1 MTSLFVDLSDAHN
14 VTRLSLQDGSSVA
27 PNATVVTGASP
38 RAVAASASVQR
49 GLSHIYTPCSTESS
63 MRPNLLAKLPTIAA
77 RSWRSRKERI
87 GADSKALV
95 RRLDDQ
101 QALNRQTIEAR
112 VRGTPSADDF
122 QTLKASIEAEI
133 ARIQEQIKALDS
145 EVCTMEALVKQ
156 TEREVINFGES
167 WKQASGR
174 RKREIQ
180 TALFPEGL
188 GLRPKTPLF

>member
-1 MTSLFVDLSDAHN
+1 M
-14 VTRLSLQDGSSVA
+14 
-27 PNATVVTGASP
+27 
-38 RAVAASASVQR
+38 QR
-49 GLSHIYTPCSTESS
+49 GLEAHLHTLLDRIQPAA
-63 MRPNLLAKLPTIAA
+63 NLLAKLPTIAA

-112 VRGTPSADDF
+112 VRGTLSADDL
-122 QTLKASIEAEI
+122 QTLKASIDAEI

-188 GLRPKTPLF
+188 GLRPKTPLFKPLQSSACH

>member
-1 MTSLFVDLSDAHN
+1 
-14 VTRLSLQDGSSVA
+14 
-27 PNATVVTGASP
+27 
-38 RAVAASASVQR
+38 
-49 GLSHIYTPCSTESS
+49 
-63 MRPNLLAKLPTIAA
+63 
-77 RSWRSRKERI
+77 
-87 GADSKALV
+87 V

-112 VRGTPSADDF
+112 VRGTLSQADF
-122 QTLKASIEAEI
+122 ETLKASIEAEM

-145 EVCTMEALVKQ
+145 QVCTMEALVKQ

-167 WKQASGR
+167 WKQATGR

-188 GLRPKTPLF
+188 VYDQRHLFLNHFNHLLVIDTPFMLTILRALVSRRFTAAV